1 MGDVN
6 HSPVSVLASKQL
18 RTDEKPNRNCDI
30 SFLIGWTGLG
40 STIEPSVSGSLT
52 NIPTLVTGWVSRDEQ
67 VSPTGKDLAMENW
80 PQRVRRQRETH
91 VTVDQVVF
99 KGKRAR

>member
-18 RTDEKPNRNCDI
+18 RTDEKPNRDCDI

-40 STIEPSVSGSLT
+40 NTIETSESGCLT
-52 NIPTLVTGWVSRDEQ
+52 HVPTSVTGWESGDEQ
-67 VSPTGKDLAMENW
+67 VCPTGKDLAMERW
-80 PQRVRRQRETH
+80 PQRVRTQRGTH
-91 VTVDQVVF
+91 VTADQVVPEVQ
-99 KGKRAR
+99 RAR

>member
-18 RTDEKPNRNCDI
+18 RTDEKPNRDCDI

-40 STIEPSVSGSLT
+40 STVETSEYGCLT
-52 NIPTLVTGWVSRDEQ
+52 HIPTSVTGQESRDEQ
-67 VSPTGKDLAMENW
+67 VSPTGKDLAMES
-80 PQRVRRQRETH
+80 
-91 VTVDQVVF
+91 
-99 KGKRAR
+99 

>member
-18 RTDEKPNRNCDI
+18 RTDEKPNRDCDI

-40 STIEPSVSGSLT
+40 STIETSESGCL
-52 NIPTLVTGWVSRDEQ
+52 IHVPTSVTGQESGDEQ
-67 VSPTGKDLAMENW
+67 VCPTGKDLAME
-80 PQRVRRQRETH
+80 R
-91 VTVDQVVF
+91 
-99 KGKRAR
+99 